1 LRGVYEG
8 LCLARNFGA
17 TKFKVQV
24 DSSVVNNTLNSS
36 NRVSVIGWRLIQEI
50 KKHLA
55 FDWKIKVCHSNREA
69 NVCAGALVNM
79 RCEHGPGLRLYDR
92 YPPKLSSLLL
102 ADVKTFMFNSL
113 LFWA

>member
-50 KKHLA
+50 
-55 FDWKIKVCHSNREA
+55 WKLLSLDFEIKVRHSYREA
-69 NVCAGALVNM
+69 NVCADALVNM
-79 RCEHGPGLRLYDR
+79 GCEHCLKLRLYDHCPLR
-92 YPPKLSSLLL
+92 LSLLLL
-102 ADVKTFMFNSL
+102 ADVLRIAIPRIISV
-113 LFWA
+113 